1 MNTFTHR
8 DISLLYHRLEPY
20 KGSIKHRF
28 DLYREQAQSILD
40 NEGGL
45 DEFSKGYE
53 KRGFIVDEKNGVRYT
68 EWAPGVKEARLIGD
82 FSECED
88 LQSVS
93 TRAER
98 VSGLGESTIIPFSA
112 AVLAIQDLLV
122 SEADIT

>member
-1 MNTFTHR
+1 MKFACMEGDKNLTEADLDHLSFDFR
-8 DISLLYHRLEPY
+8 RAPRLEPY
-20 KGSIKHRF
+20 KGNIKYRY

-82 FSECED
+82 FSE
-88 LQSVS
+88 S
-93 TRAER
+93 AE
-98 VSGLGESTIIPFSA
+98 
-112 AVLAIQDLLV
+112 LV
-122 SEADIT
+122 PRTSLDHRSDGYQYASYPL

>member
-88 LQSVS
+88 LQSVPQL
-93 TRAER
+93 EQK
-98 VSGLGESTIIPFSA
+98 GSA
-112 AVLAIQDLLV
+112 DWENRPSFPSLLLFLRFQ
-122 SEADIT
+122 TC